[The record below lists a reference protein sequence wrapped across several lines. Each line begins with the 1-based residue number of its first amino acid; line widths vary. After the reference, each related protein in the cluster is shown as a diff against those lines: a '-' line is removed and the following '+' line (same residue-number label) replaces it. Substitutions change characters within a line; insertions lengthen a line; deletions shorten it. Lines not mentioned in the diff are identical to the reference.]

1 MDKASPRRG
10 AKLQFIY
17 LPRPKVA
24 TMPSLRS
31 IALALLLTLATAWAH
46 AAAYKCTDS
55 SGNITYSDLPCPA
68 SVAKDQKLLGRGAGS
83 NPLNDEEK
91 TAFKRGILNRCA
103 LPRMVCGCVAETM
116 ADQLTY
122 EEVMQTIRSNGA
134 YSASTIEKRN
144 RAMASC
150 EKMAAVR

>member
-1 MDKASPRRG
+1 
-10 AKLQFIY
+10 
-17 LPRPKVA
+17 
-24 TMPSLRS
+24 MPPLRS
-31 IALALLLTLATAWAH
+31 AALALFITLAAAGAH

-68 SVAKDQKLLGRGAGS
+68 TVAKDQKVLGRGAGS

-91 TAFKRGILNRCA
+91 TAFKRGVLRNCA
-103 LPRMVCGCVAETM
+103 LPRLVCNCVAETM
-116 ADQLTY
+116 AEQLTY
-122 EEVMQTIRSNGA
+122 EEVMHTLRTNGS
-134 YSASTIEKRN
+134 YSATTIEKRN